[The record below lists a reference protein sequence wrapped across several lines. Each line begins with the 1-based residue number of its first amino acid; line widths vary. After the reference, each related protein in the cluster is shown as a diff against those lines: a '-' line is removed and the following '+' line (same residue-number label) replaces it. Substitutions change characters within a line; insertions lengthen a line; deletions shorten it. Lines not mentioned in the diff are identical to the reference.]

1 MGRGDK
7 RMKWLLAGVLSL
19 LLLPVAMAEEAVPA
33 VSEET
38 RSLGEQVESLKR
50 EVLDINRD
58 LFLLE
63 EELLFPA
70 TTQTTIF
77 LAMNTGVFFALDGVE
92 LKIDGKSV
100 THYLYTERELAA
112 LAKGGVQKLHV
123 ENLRS
128 GKHELVATFTGKGP
142 NGRDYRRGA
151 RYEFEKGLD
160 PKFIELRISDSAAK
174 EQPEFAITAW
184 E

>member
-1 MGRGDK
+1 MASVFK
-7 RMKWLLAGVLSL
+7 RFLAAGLMVLAASTSF
-19 LLLPVAMAEEAVPA
+19 AEGEPPA
-33 VSEET
+33 VSEEV
-38 RSLGEQVESLKR
+38 RGLGEEVQGLKQ
-50 EVLDINRD
+50 EVLDLNRD

-77 LAMNTGVFFALDGVE
+77 LAMKTGVFFALDAVE

-100 THYLYTERELAA
+100 SRYLYTEREVAA
-112 LAKGGVQKLHV
+112 LARGGVQKLHV

-128 GKHELVATFTGKGP
+128 GKHELIATFTGKGP
-142 NGRDYRRGA
+142 NGRDYRRA
-151 RYEFEKGLD
+151 ASYEFEKGLE
-160 PKFIELRISDSAAK
+160 PKFIELKISDSTAK

>member
-1 MGRGDK
+1 MK
-7 RMKWLLAGVLSL
+7 RLLAGVLSL
-19 LLLPVAMAEEAVPA
+19 LLVSMAAAEEVVPA
-33 VSEET
+33 VSTET
-38 RSLGEQVESLKR
+38 RSLGEQVESLKQ
-50 EVLDINRD
+50 EVLDLNRD

-63 EELLFPA
+63 EALLFPA

-77 LAMNTGVFFALDGVE
+77 LAMNSGVFFALDGVE

-100 THYLYTERELAA
+100 THYLYSEREVAA

-128 GKHELVATFTGKGP
+128 GKHELVAIFTGKGP
-142 NGRDYRRGA
+142 NGRDYRRA
-151 RYEFEKGLD
+151 ASYEFEKGLD
-160 PKFIELRISDSAAK
+160 PKFIELRISDSAAR
-174 EQPEFAITAW
+174 EQPEFAISAW